1 VELNTRVRALEYL
14 IQQKGLA
21 GVTETTPSF
30 SALLVY
36 YDPGATTYETLCTA
50 ITELAAQADTAVLP
64 PSRTVELPCCY
75 DDPELG
81 FDLAAAAERLGLGVD
96 ELVQLHA
103 GADYLVYFIGFTPG
117 LPYLGGMPDKLRI
130 PRLETPRTK
139 VPAGSVGIG
148 GVQCCIYSVDSPG
161 GYWVLG
167 RTPLRL
173 YDPGARDPIL
183 LRPGDHV
190 RFKRIDRAEFDSIEQ
205 GTGTRAFATPVPRRD
220 DAPRPISS
228 STSVL
233 TIRIFE
239 PGAQTTVQ
247 DLGRPG
253 QLRYGIPP
261 SGPIDRASFILANR
275 LVGNADTAAG
285 LECTVLGPRFEVG
298 APCAIAVTGADM
310 PVTINGAA
318 APAWATLVLHAGD
331 VVKVGTAR
339 SGVRSYVAFSGG
351 IDLPLVLAS
360 RSTYLRG
367 RLGGLDGRALR
378 KEDVVRVLPAPM
390 PARRHVKPTAIPDL
404 TAAPTIRVVLGP
416 QAERFTEEGIAALL
430 GGDYEMLPQ
439 SDRMGARL
447 RGARIAHRRGHDI
460 ISDGIALGSIQV
472 PGDGQP
478 IALLVDRQS
487 TGGYTKVATVCS
499 FDIGRLGQVKPGQRL
514 RFRAVTLAEAHRS
527 LGAWPASLA
536 DALAAD

>member
-1 VELNTRVRALEYL
+1 M
-14 IQQKGLA
+14 
-21 GVTETTPSF
+21 TPSF

-36 YDPGATTYETLCTA
+36 YDPGVTTYEALCAAITA
-50 ITELAAQADTAVLP
+50 IADQADTAVLP

-81 FDLAAAAERLGLGVD
+81 FDLVAAAKRLGLSPD
-96 ELVQLHA
+96 ELVKLHA
-103 GADYLVYFIGFTPG
+103 GADHLVYFIGFTPG
-117 LPYLGGMPDKLRI
+117 LPYMGGMPAALHI

-148 GVQCCIYSVDSPG
+148 GIQCCIYSVDSPG

-167 RTPLRL
+167 RTPLKL
-173 YDPGARDPIL
+173 YDPGAADPIL

-190 RFKRIDRAEFDSIEQ
+190 RFRRIDRAEYDSIEQ
-205 GTGTRAFATPVPRRD
+205 GTGTGAVAIDQTKGATPPSYSPGVPRRD
-220 DAPRPISS
+220 PAPRSISGA
-228 STSVL
+228 TSVATL
-233 TIRIFE
+233 RILE
-239 PGAQTTVQ
+239 PGPQTTVQ

-253 QLRYGIPP
+253 QLRYGIPQ
-261 SGPIDRASFILANR
+261 SGPIDRASFVFANR

-310 PVTINGAA
+310 PVTINGAP
-318 APAWATLVLHAGD
+318 APAWTTLVLQAGD
-331 VVKVGTAR
+331 AVKVGTAR

-351 IDLPLVLAS
+351 LDVPLVLGS

-378 KEDVVRVLPAPM
+378 KEDVLRVLPAPM
-390 PARRHVKPTAIPDL
+390 PARRHVKPSAIPDL

-416 QAERFTEEGIAALL
+416 QAERFTDDGLAALV
-430 GGDYEMLPQ
+430 GSDYEMLPQ

-487 TGGYTKVATVCS
+487 TGGYTKMATVCS

-536 DALAAD
+536 DALAAE

>member
-190 RFKRIDRAEFDSIEQ
+190 RFKRIDRREFNEIQES
-205 GTGTRAFATPVPRRD
+205 AAAT
-220 DAPRPISS
+220 
-228 STSVL
+228 STSNRPP
-233 TIRIFE
+233 TIPAGLAAPATTIKILE